1 MSSKTYYGKEA
12 SGLRYPP
19 LNDLIDKAENKYELC
34 IATAKR
40 ARELVAGED
49 PLVKVTIDNPISVAT
64 EEIAEDEVKIISHSQ
79 NDMSEMTSEETD
91 ALFAKAEENNAPLT
105 ADLAQDQADIES

>member
-19 LNDLIDKAENKYELC
+19 LNDLIDKAQNKYELC

-49 PLVKVTIDNPISVAT
+49 PLVKVIVDNPISVAT
-64 EEIAEDEVKIISHSQ
+64 EEIAEDEVRIISHSQ
-79 NDMSEMTSEETD
+79 NEIVGATLEGAE
-91 ALFAKAEENNAPLT
+91 ALFAKAEENEAPST
-105 ADLAQDQADIES
+105 ADLAQDDTEA

>member
-19 LNDLIDKAENKYELC
+19 LNDLIDKAQNKYELC

-49 PLVKVTIDNPISVAT
+49 PLVKVIVDNPISVAT
-64 EEIAEDEVKIISHSQ
+64 EEIAEDEVRIISHSQ
-79 NDMSEMTSEETD
+79 NEIVGATSEGAE
-91 ALFAKAEENNAPLT
+91 ALFAKAEENEAPST
-105 ADLAQDQADIES
+105 ADLAQDDTEA

>member
-19 LNDLIDKAENKYELC
+19 LNDLIDKAQNKYELC

-49 PLVKVTIDNPISVAT
+49 PLVKVIVDNPISVAT
-64 EEIAEDEVKIISHSQ
+64 EEIAEVEVRIISHSQ
-79 NDMSEMTSEETD
+79 NEIVGATLDGAE
-91 ALFAKAEENNAPLT
+91 ARFAKAEENEAPST
-105 ADLAQDQADIES
+105 ADLAQDDTEA

>member
-19 LNDLIDKAENKYELC
+19 LNDLIDKAQNKYELC

-49 PLVKVTIDNPISVAT
+49 PLVKVIIDNPISVAT
-64 EEIAEDEVKIISHSQ
+64 EEIAEDEVRIISRSQ
-79 NDMSEMTSEETD
+79 SEMAEATSEGTE
-91 ALFAKAEENNAPLT
+91 ALFAKAEENEAPST
-105 ADLAQDQADIES
+105 EVLAQEDSEA

>member
-19 LNDLIDKAENKYELC
+19 LNDLIDKAQNKYELC

-40 ARELVAGED
+40 ARELVTGED
-49 PLVKVTIDNPISVAT
+49 PLVKVIVDNPISVAT
-64 EEIAEDEVKIISHSQ
+64 EEIAEDEVRIISHSQ
-79 NDMSEMTSEETD
+79 NEIVGATLEGAE
-91 ALFAKAEENNAPLT
+91 ALFAKAEENEAPST
-105 ADLAQDQADIES
+105 ADLAQDDTEA

>member
-19 LNDLIDKAENKYELC
+19 LNDLIDKAQNKYELC

-40 ARELVAGED
+40 ARELVGGED
-49 PLVKVTIDNPISVAT
+49 PLVKVIVDNPISVAT
-64 EEIAEDEVKIISHSQ
+64 EEIAEDEVRIISHSQ
-79 NDMSEMTSEETD
+79 NEIVGATLEGAE
-91 ALFAKAEENNAPLT
+91 ALFAKAEENEAPST
-105 ADLAQDQADIES
+105 ADLAQDDTEA

>member
-19 LNDLIDKAENKYELC
+19 LNDLIDKAQNKYELC

-64 EEIAEDEVKIISHSQ
+64 EEIAEDEVKIVSHSQ
-79 NDMSEMTSEETD
+79 NEVAEETE

-105 ADLAQDQADIES
+105 SDLAQDDIES

>member
-19 LNDLIDKAENKYELC
+19 LNDLIDKAQNKYELC

-49 PLVKVTIDNPISVAT
+49 PLVKVIVDNPISVAT
-64 EEIAEDEVKIISHSQ
+64 EEIAEDEVRIISHSQ
-79 NDMSEMTSEETD
+79 NEIVGVTSEGAE
-91 ALFAKAEENNAPLT
+91 ALFAKAEENEASST
-105 ADLAQDQADIES
+105 ADLAQDDTEA

>member
-19 LNDLIDKAENKYELC
+19 LNDLIDKAQNKYELC

-49 PLVKVTIDNPISVAT
+49 PLVKVIVDNPISVAT
-64 EEIAEDEVKIISHSQ
+64 EEIAEDEVRIISHSQ
-79 NDMSEMTSEETD
+79 NETAGATSEGAE
-91 ALFAKAEENNAPLT
+91 ALFAEAEENEAPST
-105 ADLAQDQADIES
+105 EDLAQDDTEA

>member
-19 LNDLIDKAENKYELC
+19 LNDLIDKAQNKYELC

-49 PLVKVTIDNPISVAT
+49 PLVKVIVDNPISVAT
-64 EEIAEDEVKIISHSQ
+64 EEIAEDEVRIISHSQ
-79 NDMSEMTSEETD
+79 NEIVGVTLEGAE
-91 ALFAKAEENNAPLT
+91 ALFAKAEENEAPST
-105 ADLAQDQADIES
+105 ADLAQDDTEA